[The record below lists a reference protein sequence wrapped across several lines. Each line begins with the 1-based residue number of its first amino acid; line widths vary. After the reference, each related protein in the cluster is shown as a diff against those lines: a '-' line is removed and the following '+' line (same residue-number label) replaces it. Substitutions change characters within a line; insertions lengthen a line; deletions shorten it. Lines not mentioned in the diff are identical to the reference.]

1 VGEEPHPQPLSR
13 VALGPAGGITGFAGP
28 DGTPLLASA
37 VGFVVVEDKS
47 NAWGMGAPH
56 AFDRELG
63 RPTWISSTLT
73 NEGPVRRVWTQ
84 KAVWRSSTITVDVT
98 ETFGDD
104 IVGISV
110 FADWHEAEEIL
121 MLEIPTVF
129 APETHFAKVA
139 GATMVRHNTGD
150 EEPGQDWVALEGDI
164 GGARYTLALVN
175 AQTYS
180 YNCKGGRLRTVI
192 VRSAPWTRDYEH
204 SPNQD
209 IGYSIRRFGL
219 MGFKGSVLS
228 LGLERR
234 ALEFQT
240 PLEYMVDS
248 VHPGTEPWE
257 RSFLEIVPGNVSVTA
272 IKHAESGNALIVR
285 LQETV
290 GTGTVA
296 TIRSSMAN
304 WSHTVSLA
312 PWSIVTVAIANPGS
326 SHALLSRI
334 DALEWGLT

>member
-1 VGEEPHPQPLSR
+1 
-13 VALGPAGGITGFAGP
+13 
-28 DGTPLLASA
+28 
-37 VGFVVVEDKS
+37 
-47 NAWGMGAPH
+47 
-56 AFDRELG
+56 
-63 RPTWISSTLT
+63 
-73 NEGPVRRVWTQ
+73 
-84 KAVWRSSTITVDVT
+84 
-98 ETFGDD
+98 
-104 IVGISV
+104 
-110 FADWHEAEEIL
+110 
-121 MLEIPTVF
+121 
-129 APETHFAKVA
+129 
-139 GATMVRHNTGD
+139 
-150 EEPGQDWVALEGDI
+150 
-164 GGARYTLALVN
+164 LVN